1 MLFSEMFT
9 CRLCGIYFLRAVYL
23 LWRAGCDGGEDTAL
37 CSRGLCHELPHVAAV
52 RFDALVY
59 GTGPSGLVG
68 MTCKRRARIR
78 Q

>member
-1 MLFSEMFT
+1 MRMAMLLQSRRF
-9 CRLCGIYFLRAVYL
+9 V
-23 LWRAGCDGGEDTAL
+23 
-37 CSRGLCHELPHVAAV
+37 SRGLCHELPHVAAV